1 MPQEVKLWRVHSG
14 DKLEPYKS
22 TPLDLEARLER
33 WIEADISVLRP
44 DLLVIGRQVPT
55 DHGGY
60 IDLLCLDA
68 RGNAVV
74 VELKKDKTPRDVV
87 AQALDYASWVRE
99 LSNERITTIANEY
112 LGDRG
117 TLDEAFAERFDTEL
131 PDLLNESHR
140 IFVVGSRIDS
150 STERIIEYL
159 SEEHGV
165 DINAASFQFLGDP
178 AGGST
183 LARVFLIE
191 PERADQQVR
200 ARSTSKRRPRLTEEE
215 LQRQADEI
223 GVGALYASFV
233 PRIREVFPLSDTS
246 RSSIR
251 FWGEIDGSRRVIFSL
266 LPGDSTAERGVHYQL
281 YWKKLCDMFD
291 LAEVEPA
298 ALLPP
303 GAEKW
308 TYGRSKDKTGF
319 SGYLASEADVSRFLD
334 GLAKRPRRA

>member
-14 DKLEPYKS
+14 DKLEPYKN
-22 TPLDLEARLER
+22 TALDLEERLER

-87 AQALDYASWVRE
+87 AQALDYASWVRG
-99 LSNERITTIANEY
+99 LSNDQITAIANEY

-117 TLDEAFAERFDTEL
+117 TLDEAFSERFDTEL
-131 PDLLNESHR
+131 PELLNESHR
-140 IFVVGSRIDS
+140 MFVVGSRIDS

-165 DINAASFQFLGDP
+165 DINAASFQFLSDP

-200 ARSTSKRRPRLTEEE
+200 ARSASKRRPGLTEEE
-215 LQRQADEI
+215 LQRGADEA
-223 GVGALYASFV
+223 GVGALYASSV
-233 PRIREVFPLSDTS
+233 PRIREIFPMSDTT

-251 FWGEIDGSRRVIFSL
+251 FSGLIDGSRRVVFSL
-266 LPGDSTAERGVHYQL
+266 LPGESSAERGLHYQL
-281 YWKKLCDMFD
+281 YWPKLCDMFD
-291 LAEVEPA
+291 LRGVEPG

-303 GAEKW
+303 NAEKW
-308 TYGRSKDKTGF
+308 TYGRSREKTGL
-319 SGYLASEADVSRFLD
+319 SGYFATESDVTRFL
-334 GLAKRPRRA
+334 GVLAKRSKRA